1 MRQSFVANPQTT
13 ERVIQPGKGSL
24 NHPALGHRGAANQV
38 RSAAFTTSA
47 SPSTLG
53 DVESNLSFLEDGPEL
68 PAVIPFV
75 CNETPRPTASP
86 NMQTIQS
93 GNSPDQVVMGGRHDG
108 QRQGNSL
115 GIDNQRA
122 FRSVDTDFAGRA
134 NFRAP
139 FLAGTVDASNI
150 VCSSRSLSWRL
161 SRINKVCQRFSQV
174 PLVIHWLNRRWQV
187 AGEPYFSGRSDQRQ
201 PVRST

>member
-1 MRQSFVANPQTT
+1 MSQAFVPDAQSSEGIV
-13 ERVIQPGKGSL
+13 EPGKSPFD
-24 NHPALGHRGAANQV
+24 HPALGHRGAANQV

-53 DVESNLSFLEDGPEL
+53 DVESNLSFLEDGAEL

-115 GIDNQRA
+115 GIYNQRA
-122 FRSVDTDFAGRA
+122 FRPVDTNFAGRA
-134 NFRAP
+134 DFRAP
-139 FLAGTVDASNI
+139 FFAGTVEASSI
-150 VCSSRSLSWRL
+150 VCSSRNLSWRL
-161 SRINKVCQRFSQV
+161 SMISKVCQRFSQV
-174 PLVIHWLNRRWQV
+174 PSVIHWLNRRWQV
-187 AGEPYFSGRSDQRQ
+187 AGEPYRSERSDQRQ